1 MLKLVGLFV
10 GLAAVAA
17 TRAEPPRNAAA
28 TPFRTSVEVASTP
41 PLYAARDAFSGL
53 GLPRP

>member
-28 TPFRTSVEVASTP
+28 APFQTSIEAASAP
-41 PLYAARDAFSGL
+41 SLFAARDAFSGL